1 MIEIENWIRV
11 KFHAGVKT
19 PSRARNSNAT
29 QSILINSKIKKI
41 NPRQVK
47 EPDDLKGL
55 NQLVDD
61 VINDG
66 GKLISKNEKE
76 LAKIKDETKHD
87 AEQVRKLAKERF
99 SQKYLTGS
107 PTENHRKPT
116 GSPSE
121 ILNF

>member
-1 MIEIENWIRV
+1 M
-11 KFHAGVKT
+11 
-19 PSRARNSNAT
+19 
-29 QSILINSKIKKI
+29 
-41 NPRQVK
+41 
-47 EPDDLKGL
+47 
-55 NQLVDD
+55 VDD

-107 PTENHRKPT
+107 PLKAHRKRTISLPEAHQKST
-116 GSPSE
+116 GIPSE
-121 ILNF
+121 VSEQLRNSQKIRVLIK

>member
-1 MIEIENWIRV
+1 MSRSPTDLIDPRKFGIILPTIRQE
-11 KFHAGVKT
+11 F
-19 PSRARNSNAT
+19 
-29 QSILINSKIKKI
+29 
-41 NPRQVK
+41 NPNEVK

-87 AEQVRKLAKERF
+87 AEQVRKLAKE
-99 SQKYLTGS
+99 
-107 PTENHRKPT
+107 
-116 GSPSE
+116 
-121 ILNF
+121 NF

>member
-1 MIEIENWIRV
+1 M
-11 KFHAGVKT
+11 
-19 PSRARNSNAT
+19 
-29 QSILINSKIKKI
+29 
-41 NPRQVK
+41 
-47 EPDDLKGL
+47 KGL

-99 SQKYLTGS
+99 SQKWLY
-107 PTENHRKPT
+107 RKPT
-116 GSPSE
+116 ISPPEAHQKSTGIPSE
-121 ILNF
+121 VSEQLRNSQKIRVLIK